1 MPNRHEM
8 DYKEEYRIADL
19 ISRQL
24 LGIITVEEKTELDTW
39 SLREGQEELYAR
51 IADEQEWRERNQYAD
66 ELKVD
71 EAWNK
76 IRGQIQYSSKRVRR
90 MFSWY
95 GVAASL
101 LLLVGIGTVLF
112 YRHYGKEQAVDL
124 LVQTIIPGSSKAVL
138 ITDDGRQIV
147 LQDSLT
153 RKIQVDEAVVV
164 NNTRYL
170 AEYRICNLPDTKKGE
185 AKYNTIVV
193 PRGGEYELRLSDGT
207 HIWLNADS
215 EIRFPVQFS
224 GATRQVSLK
233 GEAYFVVTKDS
244 LRPFIVDACGKMK
257 IEVLGTEFNVQAY
270 PADEMLSTTLNR
282 GKIRVGVGDRSLELR
297 PDQQAVCDLQQNTF
311 RLKEVKADYF
321 SAWKDG
327 KFIFEDERL
336 ENILNHLARWYNI
349 AVFYQ
354 NNDIKDFHFTGD
366 LERYSDFSVALRML
380 EKSTNIRFKVAGKTV
395 VVQVI

>member
-95 GVAASL
+95 GVAVSL